1 MVLNRRE
8 IGKLGEDIVCKYLLN
23 KKYKILNR
31 NYHSRYGEVDIIT
44 KDLEGFLVFI
54 EVKARTS
61 SKYGQGYEAVDSLK
75 QEKIVKTAY
84 VYLEENKIKD
94 DNYRIDV
101 LSIELDFRHR
111 IGRVTHFYNA
121 VGEDV

>member
-1 MVLNRRE
+1 MTLSRRE
-8 IGKLGEDIVCKYLLN
+8 IGKLGEDIACRYLLN

-31 NYHSRYGEVDIIT
+31 NYHSRYGEVDIIA
-44 KDLEGFLVFI
+44 KDLKGFLVFI

-61 SKYGQGYEAVDSLK
+61 SRYGQGYEAVDSLK

-84 VYLEENKIKD
+84 VYLEENKIRD

-101 LSIELDFRHR
+101 LSIYLDFKRR
-111 IGRVTHFYNA
+111 IGKVSHFRNA
-121 VGEDV
+121 VWEDV